1 MGELPPPR
9 DPKMLLRE
17 MTARIKIKD
26 IAQLDKLRDRVSVKW
41 YESALVGL
49 LFVAALTFLAVVLK
63 LIPRPHPVVYYF
75 VAGSSIALILIV
87 TAVLEFLLHKF
98 HAMRSLYEH
107 QSRLIE
113 DLDKELAQLR
123 QQIAELAQETSQE
136 KKGDDDKRPAARPDD
151 PAR

>member
-1 MGELPPPR
+1 MSDLLPPR

-26 IAQLDKLRDRVSVKW
+26 IARLAKLRDRVTVKW

-49 LFVAALTFLAVVLK
+49 LFVASLTFLAVVLR
-63 LIPRPHPVVYYF
+63 LLPRPHPLVYYF

-87 TAVLEFLLHKF
+87 TAVLEFLLRKF
-98 HAMRSLYEH
+98 HAMRRLYEH

-113 DLDKELAQLR
+113 ELDKELAQLR
-123 QQIAELAQETSQE
+123 HQITELLQQTSTE
-136 KKGDDDKRPAARPDD
+136 KEGENERAPTARPDD